1 MGCTLCAVFS
11 LFAADA
17 PAVPMPVPAL
27 INGAAT
33 AHRVAFLPHHQMRRS
48 GRNRAVAFGAG
59 VGFLGVDGGN
69 VLHQP
74 VTVSVTF
81 QPGCRVEDPADIT
94 PCGCLTVPLIAGGAG
109 YSPAGMILT
118 CHEPYSTAPLSYLYL
133 PALPLFALRSSSRC
147 ALLCPVFFFLP
158 RVLLC
163 PALFL
168 ALRRHSPAL
177 CRAPPTVP
185 RTATYTKY
193 GFPSSY
199 PHLLEPSTH
208 TC

>member
-1 MGCTLCAVFS
+1 MQRFS
-11 LFAADA
+11 LFAAGA
-17 PAVPMPVPAL
+17 PAVLMPVPAL

-33 AHRVAFLPHHQMRRS
+33 AHRVAFLPHHQMRCS

-59 VGFLGVDGGN
+59 VGFLGVDGGD

-81 QPGCRVEDPADIT
+81 QSGLRVEDPADIT

-133 PALPLFALRSSSRC
+133 PALPLFTLR
-147 ALLCPVFFFLP
+147 LP
-158 RVLLC
+158 RAGA
-163 PALFL
+163 ALP
-168 ALRRHSPAL
+168 RPVPP
-177 CRAPPTVP
+177 PPTVP
-185 RTATYTKY
+185 RTATCTKY

-199 PHLLEPSTH
+199 PHLLEPSTR